1 MRLLEILPNGDFRL
15 TQNLLDN
22 AIPQYA
28 ILSHRWE
35 NDEEEVTF
43 EDMDKGIDKGSA
55 QGKAGYK
62 KIEFC
67 SEQAAK
73 DGLRYFWVDSCCI
86 KKSDS
91 SELTESLNSMFR
103 WYYRAEK
110 CYVYLSDVSKRK
122 RKRRLKN
129 SQDSWEQAFRA
140 SEWFT
145 RGWTL
150 QELLAPCSVEFF
162 SRDGERLGNRQS
174 LEQQIYEITGIPI
187 SALRGSPLS
196 HFSAKQKFDWAENRK
211 TTREEDW
218 AYSLL
223 GIFGIFMPIIYGEGR
238 ENAVNRLRNEIDEA
252 PKDKESKDKESKDKE
267 LRDTQPKPFSTVP
280 FAPDHDFV
288 DRPEILA
295 WIRDKCAGPG
305 TRAAL
310 VGLGGV
316 GYVNVP
322 CSPGARLLK

>member
-1 MRLLEILPNGDFRL
+1 MRLLEILPNGDFCL
-15 TQNLLDN
+15 TKNLLN
-22 AIPQYA
+22 KAIPQYA

-35 NDEEEVTF
+35 NDEQEVTF
-43 EDMDKGIDKGSA
+43 EDMDKGSG
-55 QGKAGYK
+55 QGKAGYM

-67 SEQAAK
+67 GEQAAK
-73 DGLRYFWVDSCCI
+73 DGLRHFWVDSCCI

-103 WYYRAEK
+103 WYSRAK
-110 CYVYLSDVSKRK
+110 TCYVYLSDVSTTRRER
-122 RKRRLKN
+122 RKRREGRLKN
-129 SQDSWEQAFRA
+129 LPDSWEQAFRA

-150 QELLAPCSVEFF
+150 QELLAPNSVEFF
-162 SRDGERLGNRQS
+162 SRDGERLGNKQS
-174 LEQQIYEITGIPI
+174 LEQQICEITGIPI
-187 SALRGSPLS
+187 SALQGTSLS
-196 HFSAKQKFDWAENRK
+196 HFSAKQKFDWAEDRK

-238 ENAVNRLRNEIDEA
+238 ESAVNRLKKEIDEA
-252 PKDKESKDKESKDKE
+252 PKDNVSKDKESRDKKLKDTTPE
-267 LRDTQPKPFSTVP
+267 PFSTVP

-288 DRPEILA
+288 DRPEIRV
-295 WIRDKCAGPG
+295 WIRDKCARPG
-305 TRAAL
+305 SRAAL

-322 CSPGARLLK
+322 WSLRARL